1 MLIART
7 PLQPSPTSLPAALF
21 MNGKTEVKAQATEA
35 PPTEVP
41 SPDVREHTKDGLFV
55 HGSGMVVNG
64 SQHLSNNCGPQFQN
78 VSGNVSLNF
87 NGNSCVVIQEGGGVG
102 ANAGAASGN
111 GNFFG
116 ASCPPPRPAGA
127 DGPSRPQVGDRSI
140 KEGLV
145 RGILA
150 DLFKV
155 LICNLEDK
163 DNKIQE
169 YFNNNPSHT
178 SRNMKDAFVLGCFL
192 GEKPRAL
199 DDVRGF
205 VPSPPS
211 EVDDEGRG
219 AHPWKRYFDN
229 FHAAPISGF
238 SSMYGFSFTSGGLM

>member
-1 MLIART
+1 MD
-7 PLQPSPTSLPAALF
+7 
-21 MNGKTEVKAQATEA
+21 GKTEVKAQATEA

-64 SQHLSNNCGPQFQN
+64 SQHLSNNSGPQFQN
-78 VSGNVSLNF
+78 VRGNVSLNF
-87 NGNSCVVIQEGGGVG
+87 N
-102 ANAGAASGN
+102 
-111 GNFFG
+111 
-116 ASCPPPRPAGA
+116 
-127 DGPSRPQVGDRSI
+127 
-140 KEGLV
+140 
-145 RGILA
+145 

-155 LICNLEDK
+155 IICNLEGK

-192 GEKPRAL
+192 GEKPRSL